1 MRTYAIGDIH
11 GQLDLLKAAHHRI
24 AADQARHGAAP
35 IVHIGD
41 LVDRGPDSPGV
52 IEYLMAGHARGEDW
66 VTLLGNH
73 DRMFAGYL
81 RDLHWRDPRLRVD
94 LSYLHPKIGGAVTL
108 SNYGVKNPAD
118 RPLPPVHAEAVAA
131 VPRAH
136 RDFIESLPT
145 SFARGEAF
153 FAHAGILGQKLGQQN
168 AVGPIEGYLGSAAEE
183 STGKLTVALHEG
195 VQLVHLGTHLLP
207 LIVGVKGK
215 ALLKTTVDYETA
227 IDGRGELPLEG
238 SREPQTTFVVQTNHE
253 FA

>member
-11 GQLDLLKAAHHRI
+11 GQLDLLKAAHDRI

-35 IVHIGD
+35 IVYIGD

-118 RPLPPVHAEAVAA
+118 R
-131 VPRAH
+131 RA
-136 RDFIESLPT
+136 IGEIAY
-145 SFARGEAF
+145 ARGFTDQAQFSRAFRARFGLSPSEAR
-153 FAHAGILGQKLGQQN
+153 
-168 AVGPIEGYLGSAAEE
+168 
-183 STGKLTVALHEG
+183 
-195 VQLVHLGTHLLP
+195 
-207 LIVGVKGK
+207 
-215 ALLKTTVDYETA
+215 
-227 IDGRGELPLEG
+227 GR
-238 SREPQTTFVVQTNHE
+238 
-253 FA
+253 A